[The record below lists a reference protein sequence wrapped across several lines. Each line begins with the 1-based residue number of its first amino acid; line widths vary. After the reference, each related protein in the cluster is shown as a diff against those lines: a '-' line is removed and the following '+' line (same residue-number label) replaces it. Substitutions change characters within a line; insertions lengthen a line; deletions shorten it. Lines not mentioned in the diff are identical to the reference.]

1 MHSLENPFNINSVR
15 PLNDPKEC
23 EKLYVKEVNYVP
35 YAFGLKWN
43 YADFE
48 AIVSRFYQDDNIGA
62 FKRAL
67 YLIDA
72 IGGNQAAYE
81 FTKAKG
87 RFKSVQLGEVQ
98 DQELLL
104 LLLKVLGEA
113 KAWPEFGFVL
123 NVLCNGAGRA
133 MPRGLGNPD
142 LYVHASLNANIAAHL
157 ISDGA
162 TAGEVGGLQDTV
174 LMDVREGSVVFR
186 DCFKNEIDPGARA
199 NPVIVAMMRVRNE
212 AATIK
217 FAIEAIASHVD
228 QVVVFDDHS
237 NDDTVARIEEC
248 RSDGLPIDLIRADA
262 WLFNESLIHQILVDR
277 GRELG
282 GTHFIQVDADEVLSD
297 EITPGVLRA
306 IMAAMSPGDIL
317 ALPWLN
323 LTADMGA
330 YYSEDRIV
338 GLLPSRGLKKF
349 KDVGFADD
357 GFSQFPEWQYAH
369 VNVAPF
375 TYTRRFLSLS
385 DSISLYHLEQ
395 INLINFVAKKD
406 WYRARAFDQNK
417 KLPVDPYLDIRL
429 QLLQMPDST
438 RPLKVKSRR
447 VDEVNDL
454 FGALTEWR
462 IESNMIACDKYPALR
477 PHMYIDYGHFSA
489 PSANNISEKR

>member
-1 MHSLENPFNINSVR
+1 MHSLESPFNISSVR

-23 EKLYVKEVNYVP
+23 EKLYVEDRNYFP
-35 YAFGLKWN
+35 YAYGLKWN
-43 YADFE
+43 YADHE
-48 AIVSRFYQDDNIGA
+48 QVISRFYMDNDIEA

-72 IGGNQAAYE
+72 IGGNRAAYE

-87 RFKSVQLGEVQ
+87 RFKSVQLGAVQ

-104 LLLKVLGEA
+104 LLLKVLGPA
-113 KAWPEFGFVL
+113 KAWREFGFVL
-123 NVLCNGAGRA
+123 KILCNGDGRG

-142 LYVHASLNANIAAHL
+142 LYVHASLNAEVAAHL

-162 TAGEVGGLQDTV
+162 TEAEVGGLRDTV
-174 LMDVREGSVVFR
+174 LVDVRDGSVFFR
-186 DCFKNEIDPGARA
+186 DCFKNAIDPGPGTA
-199 NPVIVAMMRVRNE
+199 PVIVAMMRVRNE
-212 AATIK
+212 SATIK
-217 FAIEAIASHVD
+217 FAITSIAAHVD
-228 QVVVFDDHS
+228 QIVVFDDHS

-248 RSDGLPIDLIRADA
+248 KAGGLPIDLIRADA

-297 EITPGVLRA
+297 EITPSVLRA
-306 IMAAMSPGDIL
+306 IMSAMRPGDIL

-323 LTADMGA
+323 LTANMAA
-330 YYSEDRIV
+330 YYSEDRII

-375 TYTRRFLSLS
+375 TYTRRFLSLN

-395 INLINFVAKKD
+395 ISLVNFVAKKD

-417 KLPVDPYLDIRL
+417 KLPADPYLDIRPH
-429 QLLQMPDST
+429 LLQMSEAT
-438 RPLKVKSRR
+438 RPLDVKSSR
-447 VDEVNDL
+447 VDVVNEL
-454 FGALTEWR
+454 FGSLTWWR
-462 IESNMIACDKYPALR
+462 IESNMTACEKYPVLR
-477 PHMYIDYGHFSA
+477 PNMYIDYEHFRETSG
-489 PSANNISEKR
+489 NNISEKR